1 MTCGRSP
8 RAAPAFRPPLGPQP
22 GVAFTSVP
30 LLQGDLAGRFNF
42 KPPCLALG
50 AMAAGRL
57 LLIVRIVTYYFII
70 EVIKCSSGCSFI
82 LGTHTNGLVRRHCRA
97 LKHGARHGFPLV
109 WGPCA
114 RCNSNGRTPHT
125 PTSGTACRATAVSS
139 YDLFL
144 FFCRRAFASI
154 ARRLRGPSP
163 GPRCPLALS
172 QGCSILSDLPHSLGC
187 SVLSASSP

>member
-30 LLQGDLAGRFNF
+30 LLHGDLAGRFNF

-57 LLIVRIVTYYFII
+57 LLIVRIVIYYFII

-97 LKHGARHGFPLV
+97 LKHRARHGFPLV

-139 YDLFL
+139 YDLF
-144 FFCRRAFASI
+144 FFNVFFADVPSPALPVGSEDRAQGPGALWRF
-154 ARRLRGPSP
+154 LRG
-163 GPRCPLALS
+163 ALS
-172 QGCSILSDLPHSLGC
+172 CLTCPIPWGARS
-187 SVLSASSP
+187 